1 MKRIINVLLVAFVLS
16 LVPVTH
22 VCAQELVMECSYNTI
37 AQNLKCLIVVSKEKS
52 ECMVKTGS
60 MSCHYDIEVNMM
72 GKNVIFYATNP
83 SISSWVNVLYIMGE
97 NDRNIIFVPS
107 YPSGNNSFPLTY
119 TTIDEQN
126 YAKKKREYG
135 IGQRSSKNSEK

>member
-1 MKRIINVLLVAFVLS
+1 MKRIINVLLVAFMLS
-16 LVPVTH
+16 SVPSTNI
-22 VCAQELVMECSYNTI
+22 CAQELVMECSYNTA

-52 ECMVKTGS
+52 ECMVKAGS
-60 MSCHYDIEVNMM
+60 MSCHYDIEVKMM

-135 IGQRSSKNSEK
+135 ISQGSSKNNEK

>member
-1 MKRIINVLLVAFVLS
+1 MKSLFKILLAAFVLS
-16 LVPVTH
+16 LTPTVR
-22 VCAQELVMECSYNTI
+22 VCAQELVLECSYNTT
-37 AQNLKCLIVVSKEKS
+37 QNLKCLIVVSKEKS